1 MKSMIKRVSP
11 GVDTRYYDLFDKTAL
26 PILLILIL
34 VFILWPI
41 LEVLIKSFFPAGS
54 LSLALYQ
61 DIYNNKSNLLFNSIF
76 VATLST
82 FFTIIFAL
90 CISIYTLFTGTRAKK
105 LISATLMLTMISP
118 PFISALA
125 YITLFGKRGF
135 ITSTLLGLNMNPYD
149 WHGIVLMQIASNVSI
164 AALIIMGMMSG
175 IDKRLIEA
183 SLDLGESVTGTL
195 KRVILPLARPGI
207 VAAAFITFIK
217 SIADFGTP
225 LIIGGN
231 FKMLASE
238 AYLAVIGRGD
248 FPMASALS
256 VIIIIPSIIA
266 FFVYRSNMKHAE
278 LMAMSSSKSVQ
289 SSNLSFNLG
298 VGLRAV
304 LMLFT
309 WTFLIFMTLQY
320 VSIFM
325 SAISDYRSGQLIFTS
340 EYIQEVSFS
349 KMPSFFRSLYYAFIA
364 AIATSVIGLLLS
376 YYIERRRFKGAK
388 SFDLIASLPYIIPG
402 PFFGIG
408 YVLAFNDYPLALTGT
423 GLIVVLNCV
432 FRQIPISTKAA
443 SATLSNIST
452 ELEDAARDLGA
463 SNFRI
468 IRGII
473 MPLLKPAFLVSF
485 VNTFTAT
492 MTTVGAIIF
501 LITPSAKVAT
511 VELFNVIREGKYGL
525 AAVLACMII
534 TATLLINVV
543 FSRLLLRETKNG

>member
-1 MKSMIKRVSP
+1 
-11 GVDTRYYDLFDKTAL
+11 
-26 PILLILIL
+26 
-34 VFILWPI
+34 
-41 LEVLIKSFFPAGS
+41 
-54 LSLALYQ
+54 
-61 DIYNNKSNLLFNSIF
+61 
-76 VATLST
+76 
-82 FFTIIFAL
+82 
-90 CISIYTLFTGTRAKK
+90 
-105 LISATLMLTMISP
+105 
-118 PFISALA
+118 
-125 YITLFGKRGF
+125 
-135 ITSTLLGLNMNPYD
+135 
-149 WHGIVLMQIASNVSI
+149 
-164 AALIIMGMMSG
+164 
-175 IDKRLIEA
+175 
-183 SLDLGESVTGTL
+183 
-195 KRVILPLARPGI
+195 
-207 VAAAFITFIK
+207 
-217 SIADFGTP
+217 
-225 LIIGGN
+225 
-231 FKMLASE
+231 
-238 AYLAVIGRGD
+238 
-248 FPMASALS
+248 
-256 VIIIIPSIIA
+256 
-266 FFVYRSNMKHAE
+266 
-278 LMAMSSSKSVQ
+278 
-289 SSNLSFNLG
+289 
-298 VGLRAV
+298 
-304 LMLFT
+304 
-309 WTFLIFMTLQY
+309 
-320 VSIFM
+320 
-325 SAISDYRSGQLIFTS
+325 
-340 EYIQEVSFS
+340 VSFS